1 MNKRA
6 TVLFG
11 SGAVMAILTGAFA
24 YRVVMGFQAE
34 VIAARTPTTVRQVL
48 VATRDLTPGQ
58 VIADRDVRVV
68 SLPEDKALGESW
80 YAEPQTVRGLVLRSP
95 ILAGEPLRKERFG
108 EGIARSA
115 LSLEVAPGKRA
126 VSVDLTRAASVGG
139 ELQRGDLVDVMVTIR
154 TDTAGGDTAW
164 VTETILQGVPVLQ
177 VGPEV
182 ADPLGV
188 GKSAQQPQA
197 RTDAWLTLELLP
209 SEGEKLA
216 MAVAR
221 GSIHCALRTRAD
233 TEVADPDG
241 PLLTRELVGMATP
254 QATPRAAAAKGAP
267 AAPEQVSEV
276 IQGSDTTQAR
286 FRDGVLVASGGTR

>member
-1 MNKRA
+1 
-6 TVLFG
+6 
-11 SGAVMAILTGAFA
+11 
-24 YRVVMGFQAE
+24 
-34 VIAARTPTTVRQVL
+34 
-48 VATRDLTPGQ
+48 
-58 VIADRDVRVV
+58 
-68 SLPEDKALGESW
+68 
-80 YAEPQTVRGLVLRSP
+80 
-95 ILAGEPLRKERFG
+95 
-108 EGIARSA
+108 
-115 LSLEVAPGKRA
+115 
-126 VSVDLTRAASVGG
+126 
-139 ELQRGDLVDVMVTIR
+139 MVTIR